1 MIGTAINLG
10 TVLAGSG
17 TGLLIG
23 HRIPDRVH
31 ETVLKGLG
39 LLTLVIGLKMAFDT
53 QRVTVMMGAT
63 LMGVLVGEGLR
74 IQDRLDRLGDR
85 LQRRFQSRGGRF
97 SEAFM
102 TSSLVFCVGPMTILG
117 SIQDG
122 LTGDYQLLLMKS
134 FLDLFSSMAFA
145 ATLGV
150 GVVCS
155 AATVLLFQGGLTL
168 AAGTIESVMTDVI
181 VAEMTACGGLTML
194 GIGLVLLDV
203 ARIRV
208 ANFLPSLAIAPLIV
222 WVLRTYGV

>member
-1 MIGTAINLG
+1 
-10 TVLAGSG
+10 
-17 TGLLIG
+17 
-23 HRIPDRVH
+23 
-31 ETVLKGLG
+31 
-39 LLTLVIGLKMAFDT
+39 
-53 QRVTVMMGAT
+53 
-63 LMGVLVGEGLR
+63 
-74 IQDRLDRLGDR
+74 
-85 LQRRFQSRGGRF
+85 
-97 SEAFM
+97 M

>member
-1 MIGTAINLG
+1 
-10 TVLAGSG
+10 
-17 TGLLIG
+17 
-23 HRIPDRVH
+23 
-31 ETVLKGLG
+31 
-39 LLTLVIGLKMAFDT
+39 
-53 QRVTVMMGAT
+53 
-63 LMGVLVGEGLR
+63 
-74 IQDRLDRLGDR
+74 
-85 LQRRFQSRGGRF
+85 
-97 SEAFM
+97 M

-155 AATVLLFQGGLTL
+155 AATLLLFQGGLTL
-168 AAGTIESVMTDVI
+168 AAGTIESVMTDAM
-181 VAEMTACGGLTML
+181 VAEMTACGGLAML